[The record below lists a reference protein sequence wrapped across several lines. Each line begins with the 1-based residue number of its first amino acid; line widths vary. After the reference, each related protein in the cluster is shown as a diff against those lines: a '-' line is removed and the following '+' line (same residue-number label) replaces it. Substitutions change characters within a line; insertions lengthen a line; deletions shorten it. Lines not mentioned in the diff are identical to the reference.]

1 MDDIKAYIQEHLK
14 TCRTRGLDMTKLLDA
29 SGMSRAKFYKCLKEP
44 WRFSDDELGRIAQ
57 KLQLDEQDC
66 KTLFAF
72 KHGDAS
78 NVSIAAINDIDEDE
92 RAKLYPLVEKIIFGN
107 QEFTTDCSQKIYKI
121 FHEASANLKNEVC
134 SADEFAKHICDD
146 MNKEIKLEDGPQVYI
161 TICNSCSDDLMKV
174 VYSLLKS
181 LNNQPL
187 IRNFDAV
194 SMTHFIGRDNVPLE
208 EKLGIYAQSN
218 GLMRYGRYE
227 LMFTNPYKGSI
238 FEAWNG
244 MLMRYTDSQKTTK
257 YLMIS
262 IYAPDDATV
271 FAFSDNNLFEFFRYG
286 MPKLFWEEDSQSLLS
301 TNALEVSKRLVQCR
315 EHYPTI
321 GVGDG
326 ICLDHIL
333 PDLYDE
339 KAAEFVQDGSNWT
352 GYGKLLEVTGA
363 RSLEWLGKKEIIKM
377 LFDGFKQRFY
387 VGEKAKMVHL
397 LTTRG
402 VEKFAESGTSTDTER
417 VDTKFNH
424 KQRIKELK
432 YLKEHL
438 DGAAGGQSYYLI
450 NSEVVPD
457 NKILHII
464 KGYRIA
470 MMPDAYTHTVYLKSQ
485 IDWDTSDI
493 FYDYV
498 MNYLLSEE
506 RRKRPDSPVMSKEWA
521 EAFINYCIEIAEG
534 KAGDKDLAQHEN

>member
-78 NVSIAAINDIDEDE
+78 NVSIAVINDIDEDARE
-92 RAKLYPLVEKIIFGN
+92 TLYPLVEKIIFGN
-107 QEFTTDCSQKIYKI
+107 QEFSTDCSQSIFTI
-121 FHEASANLKNEVC
+121 FHETGSGRKKVVS
-134 SADEFAKHICDD
+134 SADEFAKQIYDD
-146 MNKEIKLEDGPQVYI
+146 MDKEFKREQGPQIHI
-161 TICNSCSDDLMKV
+161 TICNSCEDDLLTV

-181 LNNQPL
+181 LDKQPL
-187 IRNFDAV
+187 IQGSDVV
-194 SMTHFIGRDNVPLE
+194 SMTHFIGRDDVPQR
-208 EKLGIYAQSN
+208 EKFEIYAQSN

-227 LMFTNPYKGSI
+227 LMFTNPYKGSM
-238 FEAWNG
+238 FESWNG
-244 MLMRYTDSQKTTK
+244 MLMRYTDSKKTTK

-262 IYAPDDATV
+262 IYALDDATV
-271 FAFSDNNLFEFFRYG
+271 FSFSDNNLFEFFRYG
-286 MPKLFWEEDSQSLLS
+286 VPKLFWEEDSQSLLS

-315 EHYPTI
+315 ENYPTV

-339 KAAEFVQDGSNWT
+339 KAEEFAQDDSTWT
-352 GYGKLLEVTGA
+352 GYGKLLEATGA
-363 RSLEWLGKKEIIKM
+363 KSLSDWLGKEEIIKM

-387 VGEKAKMVHL
+387 VSEKVQMVNL
-397 LTTRG
+397 LTSIG
-402 VEKFAESGTSTDTER
+402 LENFAESGRSIDTER
-417 VDTKFNH
+417 VDTGFSRD
-424 KQRIKELK
+424 QRIRELN
-432 YLKEHL
+432 YLKKHL

-450 NSEVVPD
+450 NSKVVPD
-457 NKILHII
+457 NKLLHII

-470 MMPDAYTHTVYLKSQ
+470 MVFPDAYTHAAYLRSQ

-521 EAFINYCIEIAEG
+521 EKFIDHLIEMV
-534 KAGDKDLAQHEN
+534 KDADPDRNCN

>member
-227 LMFTNPYKGSI
+227 LMFTNPYKRSI

-271 FAFSDNNLFEFFRYG
+271 FTFSDNNLFEFFRYG
-286 MPKLFWEEDSQSLLS
+286 ATNLFWEEDPQSLLS
-301 TNALEVSKRLVQCR
+301 TNALELGKRLVQCR
-315 EHYPTI
+315 ATYPTI
-321 GVGDG
+321 SFGAG

-333 PDLYDE
+333 PELYDE
-339 KAAEFVQDGSNWT
+339 KASELVRMDTVWN
-352 GYGKLLEVTGA
+352 GYDKLLEATGA
-363 RSLEWLGKKEIIKM
+363 QELSGMFSREKIINMLLEN
-377 LFDGFKQRFY
+377 FKQRFY
-387 VGEKAKMVHL
+387 VGENAGMVNL
-397 LTTRG
+397 LCVRALQEFSITG
-402 VEKFAESGTSTDTER
+402 KNIDMER
-417 VDTKFNH
+417 VDISFDCD
-424 KQRIKELK
+424 QRIRQLEYVKK
-432 YLKEHL
+432 HL

-450 NSEVVPD
+450 NSTVVPY
-457 NKILHII
+457 NKIVYIV
-464 KGYRIA
+464 KGYRVA
-470 MMPDAYTHTVYLKSQ
+470 MVLLDTVVYESYLKSQ
-485 IDWDTSDI
+485 IDWDTTDI

-498 MNYLLSEE
+498 MEHLLSDES
-506 RRKRPDSPVMSKEWA
+506 RSRPDSPIMSKELA
-521 EAFINYCIEIAEG
+521 EEFIDNLINKVKAAESE
-534 KAGDKDLAQHEN
+534 Q